1 MGIKKLFIITI
12 VYIFVYIVSNSN
24 EVNIVAK
31 VDNIIITNLDV
42 QSQKKYLLIYNFYFL
57 RNK

>member
-1 MGIKKLFIITI
+1 M
-12 VYIFVYIVSNSN
+12 FVCIVSNSN

-42 QSQKKYLLIYNFYFL
+42 QSQKVSFNL
-57 RNK
+57 